1 MNGKRASAHG
11 KVVAAAEAMLGGRWV
26 AATSGRALSHV
37 IPHRHTHTHKR
48 THTLRE
54 RATYFISCKCPRKY
68 EHYIPETEAAAFAR
82 KRQAGRQHGGGGRG
96 AARQTETGRTFGL
109 QELPQG
115 AKAEAATEA
124 ALIKVGKQ
132 LKPLLDRT
140 PDYNNNYSNNWDD
153 YDVFTSCRKCR
164 AGQVG
169 GPCLVLPAPSRK

>member
-11 KVVAAAEAMLGGRWV
+11 KVVAAAEAMLDGRWV

-37 IPHRHTHTHKR
+37 IPHRHTHTEA
-48 THTLRE
+48 HTQRE

-82 KRQAGRQHGGGGRG
+82 KRQAGRQEQRGRGGRG
-96 AARQTETGRTFGL
+96 KANWDWQDIWAAGTAAGRKGS
-109 QELPQG
+109 
-115 AKAEAATEA
+115 A

-140 PDYNNNYSNNWDD
+140 PDYNSNNNNWDD

-169 GPCLVLPAPSRK
+169 GPSLVLPASSRK

>member
-1 MNGKRASAHG
+1 MNIISRKRKLQHLQGSD
-11 KVVAAAEAMLGGRWV
+11 
-26 AATSGRALSHV
+26 
-37 IPHRHTHTHKR
+37 
-48 THTLRE
+48 
-54 RATYFISCKCPRKY
+54 
-68 EHYIPETEAAAFAR
+68 
-82 KRQAGRQHGGGGRG
+82 RQAGSQEGGV
-96 AARQTETGRTFGL
+96 ARQTGTGRTFGL

-115 AKAEAATEA
+115 AKAAA

-140 PDYNNNYSNNWDD
+140 PDYNSNNNNWDD

>member
-1 MNGKRASAHG
+1 MNIISRKRKLQHLQGSD
-11 KVVAAAEAMLGGRWV
+11 
-26 AATSGRALSHV
+26 
-37 IPHRHTHTHKR
+37 
-48 THTLRE
+48 
-54 RATYFISCKCPRKY
+54 
-68 EHYIPETEAAAFAR
+68 
-82 KRQAGRQHGGGGRG
+82 RQAGRTEGGGV
-96 AARQTETGRTFGL
+96 ARQTGTGRTFGL

-115 AKAEAATEA
+115 AKAEA

-140 PDYNNNYSNNWDD
+140 PDYNNNYSSSNNNNWDD

>member
-1 MNGKRASAHG
+1 MASELAHMAKLSLLRKRCSVG
-11 KVVAAAEAMLGGRWV
+11 GGRWV

-37 IPHRHTHTHKR
+37 IPHRHTHTHSE
-48 THTLRE
+48 RE

-82 KRQAGRQHGGGGRG
+82 KRQAGRQEQGGV
-96 AARQTETGRTFGL
+96 ARQTGTGRTFGL

-115 AKAEAATEA
+115 AKAAAATEAKA

-140 PDYNNNYSNNWDD
+140 PDYNSNNNNWYD

-169 GPCLVLPAPSRK
+169 GLCLVLPAPSRK